1 MNQSV
6 KAPEKTYHTLDDIR
20 ERKEQLA
27 ADIQADNE
35 RFATLWSG
43 LFTPGK
49 ASTKGEWVS
58 ALISNSITAVDA
70 FLLVRK
76 LMKNYGHLFGR
87 RKRKL

>member
-1 MNQSV
+1 MQSV
-6 KAPEKTYHTLDDIR
+6 KATEKTYQTLEDIR
-20 ERKEQLA
+20 ARKEQLA

-43 LFTPGK
+43 LFNPK
-49 ASTKGEWVS
+49 KPSTKGEWVTT
-58 ALISNSITAVDA
+58 LISNSITAVDA

-87 RKRKL
+87 RKRRI